1 MQLLLLTAGLG
12 LLSVMQAESPPLT
25 PALAN
30 ELLGHWF
37 IIGWAGNM
45 PIPAKKKA
53 SPLPPF
59 WFARNNLNKLEFRM
73 NIKKPIGCVQFKLP
87 LDEVSGTPGHYQA
100 WSGHLVIIS
109 FLPKRKSHAI
119 AYYEG
124 KVVQTRYKMSML
136 MALKEAQGPQ
146 SLQLLLE
153 GLEYNGKRRKA
164 SPAYNAHMAMASL
177 QQDLDV
183 KSVLP
188 LRTGPGSDFQIGS
201 PQGEAEAREGYT
213 GP

>member
-1 MQLLLLTAGLG
+1 MGTMQLLLFTVGLG

-25 PALAN
+25 PALAK

-59 WFARNNLNKLEFRM
+59 LFARNNLNKLEFRM

-87 LDEVSGTPGHYQA
+87 LDEVNGKPGNYQA
-100 WSGHLVIIS
+100 WSGHLVLIS
-109 FLPKRKSHAI
+109 FLPKGKDHAI

-124 KVVQTRYKMSML
+124 KVVQTKYKMSML
-136 MALKEAQGPQ
+136 MGRSLDEDPEAKQVFEELMDEKE
-146 SLQLLLE
+146 L
-153 GLEYNGKRRKA
+153 NGTVVYP
-164 SPAYNAHMAMASL
+164 PAADSC
-177 QQDLDV
+177 
-183 KSVLP
+183 VLAKE
-188 LRTGPGSDFQIGS
+188 S
-201 PQGEAEAREGYT
+201 
-213 GP
+213 